1 MNYLQRLEIWGDHHH
16 PKWLDV
22 LRIALGIF
30 LCFKGIEFARN
41 MHLVEEMMT
50 RRTPFSGFLLIIL
63 SHYILFAHI
72 AGGFMLATGL
82 LTRLACIIQIPVI
95 IGAIIFVNASM
106 LQPFSEL
113 VLSILI
119 LILLIY
125 FLVIGSGPWSLDR
138 VINES
143 TS

>member
-1 MNYLQRLEIWGDHHH
+1 
-16 PKWLDV
+16 
-22 LRIALGIF
+22 
-30 LCFKGIEFARN
+30 
-41 MHLVEEMMT
+41 MHLVEDMMT
-50 RRTPFSGFLLIIL
+50 RRVPFSGFLLIIL

-82 LTRLACIIQIPVI
+82 LTRLACLIQIPVL
-95 IGAIIFVNASM
+95 IGAIIFVNTSM

-143 TS
+143 TK

>member
-1 MNYLQRLEIWGDHHH
+1 MNYMQRLEIWGDHHH
-16 PKWLDV
+16 PKWLDM
-22 LRIALGIF
+22 LRIALGVF

-41 MHLVEEMMT
+41 MHLVEDMMT
-50 RRTPFSGFLLIIL
+50 RRVPFSGFLLIIL

-82 LTRLACIIQIPVI
+82 LTRLACLIQIPVL
-95 IGAIIFVNASM
+95 IGAIIFVNTSM

-143 TS
+143 TK

>member
-1 MNYLQRLEIWGDHHH
+1 
-16 PKWLDV
+16 
-22 LRIALGIF
+22 
-30 LCFKGIEFARN
+30 
-41 MHLVEEMMT
+41 
-50 RRTPFSGFLLIIL
+50 
-63 SHYILFAHI
+63 
-72 AGGFMLATGL
+72 MLATGL
-82 LTRLACIIQIPVI
+82 LTRLACLIQIPVL
-95 IGAIIFVNASM
+95 IGAIIFVNTSM

-143 TS
+143 TK